1 MSGLLGGPEPG
12 TLRGMNKELFDSLAD
27 RAKEF
32 GERAEIGEDVR
43 VEVALV
49 TGRTVVL
56 ERVVECGDGFVQF
69 DAWDP
74 AAEDQ
79 KVSLITPYHQISN
92 VLLMRS
98 KKPRGAG
105 FTMRLD

>member
-1 MSGLLGGPEPG
+1 MD
-12 TLRGMNKELFDSLAD
+12 KALFESLAE

-32 GERAEIGEDVR
+32 GRRTEIGEDVR
-43 VEVALV
+43 VEVVLV

-79 KVSLITPYHQISN
+79 RISLVAPYHQIGA
-92 VLLMRS
+92 VLLMRP
-98 KKPRGAG
+98 KRQPRGAG
-105 FTMRLD
+105 FAMRPD